1 VRELRKEAQRRLY
14 VVTAPR
20 FTGEAFDVTRHS
32 LDQSFQGWLHAIA
45 ATEELNMSAQAIAI
59 NNDLRRPS
67 ELTQKRALQLCQPV
81 EARHVRE
88 AGNLRPSK
96 LTTQEY
102 VQVMMATI
110 REGRHHARWPKEVV
124 AQFLAA
130 EVIVSSEQ

>member
-1 VRELRKEAQRRLY
+1 
-14 VVTAPR
+14 
-20 FTGEAFDVTRHS
+20 
-32 LDQSFQGWLHAIA
+32 
-45 ATEELNMSAQAIAI
+45 MSAQAIAI

-81 EARHVRE
+81 EARQVRK

-130 EVIVSSEQ
+130 EVIDSSEQ

>member
-1 VRELRKEAQRRLY
+1 VREFRKEEQRRLY
-14 VVTAPR
+14 AVTAPR
-20 FTGEAFDVTRHS
+20 FTGEVFDVTPHS

-59 NNDLRRPS
+59 NKDLRRPS

-81 EARHVRE
+81 EARQVRE
-88 AGNLRPSK
+88 EGNLRSSK
-96 LTTQEY
+96 LTTQDY

-130 EVIVSSEQ
+130 EVIVSNEQ